1 MSLKRRE
8 SLTQSGGL
16 RVAADD
22 PHLVSLGG
30 GRLSTAVT
38 IHQLPIGK
46 HNIYYIPNNY
56 TTCGCTSLCKWTTA
70 LSAT

>member
-1 MSLKRRE
+1 MSLKRRD
-8 SLTQSGGL
+8 STNQGGGL

-38 IHQLPIGK
+38 IHQLPVGEF
-46 HNIYYIPNNY
+46 
-56 TTCGCTSLCKWTTA
+56 LVE
-70 LSAT
+70 SACVFVCLLIIL